1 MLLAVSLAWAVLQA
15 GRFLL
20 SPLLPAIIADLGIT
34 EATAGV
40 ALALFQGVYA
50 VTQYPAGE
58 YSDRWSRATLI
69 VPGLATLVV
78 GFLLFGLA
86 GGLAGFVLASVVTG
100 FGKALFAIPSR
111 ALLSDLF
118 VERRGRALG
127 VYAAGT
133 DLGGLAAAG
142 LGVLVVSGVV
152 WRLPALSVAGFDVPS
167 LTVGFTSWH
176 TPFVPVAVVLAGLLL
191 LYALWTRD
199 SYTVGPRSLD
209 AVGTVRRLLAT
220 PRQRRT
226 LLAFGLFYLMVGGF
240 INFLPTFLAR
250 AKGFSPALASGTFAL
265 VFVVGAVTKPV
276 AGGLSDRFSRESI
289 AVAGL
294 LVASV
299 ALAGLVVADSRLAVL
314 GGIVLLAAGYKT
326 EFPLADGVILD
337 NAPDGELGADLGAA
351 RALFLAANAVG
362 PAYVGVVATYVN
374 YTVAFGGLVA
384 CLLVAAGLL
393 AWDSTGRD

>member
-1 MLLAVSLAWAVLQA
+1 M
-15 GRFLL
+15 
-20 SPLLPAIIADLGIT
+20 
-34 EATAGV
+34 
-40 ALALFQGVYA
+40 
-50 VTQYPAGE
+50 
-58 YSDRWSRATLI
+58 LI

-78 GFLLFGLA
+78 GFLLFGLV
-86 GGLAGFVLASVVTG
+86 GGLAGFVLAAVVTG
-100 FGKALFAIPSR
+100 FGKGLFAIPSR

-118 VERRGRALG
+118 VEHRGRALG

-142 LGVLVVSGVV
+142 LGVLVLSAGGVGV
-152 WRLPALSVAGFDVPS
+152 PGLPVTLSFGSWRE
-167 LTVGFTSWH
+167 
-176 TPFVPVAVVLAGLLL
+176 PFLPVAALLAGLLV

-199 SYTVGPRSLD
+199 DYTLGSRSLD

-240 INFLPTFLAR
+240 INFLPTY
-250 AKGFSPALASGTFAL
+250 LASAKAFTPGEASAAFAV
-265 VFVVGAVTKPV
+265 VFVVGAVTKPI

-294 LVASV
+294 LVAAA
-299 ALAGLVVADSRLAVL
+299 ALAAVVVVDSRIAVL
-314 GGIVLLAAGYKT
+314 GGVVLLAVGYKT

-337 NAPDGELGADLGAA
+337 NAPDGDLGADLGAA
-351 RALFLAANAVG
+351 RALFLGANAVG
-362 PAYVGVVATYVN
+362 PAYVGVVATYLN
-374 YTVAFGGLVA
+374 YAVAFGGLVA

-393 AWDSTGRD
+393 AWDTRGRG